1 MFVEV
6 LPSISCKGFEFEPDG
21 DVEDEI
27 CAMRLFE
34 GRLALVAEAMVG
46 CGGLFASFTPDIW
59 LLRKLLG
66 DMIAVLFIAGV
77 PFSTDAGGF
86 IVT

>member
-1 MFVEV
+1 MT
-6 LPSISCKGFEFEPDG
+6 
-21 DVEDEI
+21 
-27 CAMRLFE
+27 LFE
-34 GRLALVAEAMVG
+34 GRFALVAEAMFG

-66 DMIAVLFIAGV
+66 DMIAVLFIVGV

-86 IVT
+86 VVT